1 MSNIIPLPNGTTVFV
16 STSISP
22 ETMLV
27 PEPSDSS
34 WVGDKPIKVAFTF
47 NFLDRAKVAKMIDG
61 EILHAQK
68 VAEQLAT
75 SGVSAADIAT
85 EVEDFQ
91 VSYLTKIVAGWGFEE
106 EFNEENLRELVR
118 NWDAIP
124 AAIISTYKGAYQAAR
139 EGN

>member
-1 MSNIIPLPNGTTVFV
+1 MAKISIKQKPTFQREVEIPRL
-16 STSISP
+16 
-22 ETMLV
+22 
-27 PEPSDSS
+27 
-34 WVGDKPIKVAFTF
+34 GDKPIKVAFTF
-47 NFLDRAKVAKMIDG
+47 NFHDRAKVAKMIDA

-75 SGVSAADIAT
+75 NGVSAADIAT
-85 EVEDFQ
+85 EVEEFQ

-124 AAIISTYKGAYQAAR
+124 AAIISTYKSAYQAAR